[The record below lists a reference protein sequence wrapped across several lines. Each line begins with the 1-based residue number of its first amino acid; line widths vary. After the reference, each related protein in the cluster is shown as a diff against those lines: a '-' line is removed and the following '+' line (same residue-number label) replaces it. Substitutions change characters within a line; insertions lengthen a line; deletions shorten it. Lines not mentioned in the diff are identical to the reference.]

1 MNKTFVAVLFEKH
14 YINDRICSFVPY
26 DVMEG
31 QIDENNIFKDSTG
44 YEHPSIKTN
53 KRGLSEAY
61 YAFPMPLEELQKRYQ
76 GRSDSKELYLRKYKG
91 NIYFGLN
98 IGNIELEIV
107 SFSLEPLNQMLEEG
121 PKNESGKQFVITPIK
136 NIEENKG
143 GNL

>member
-1 MNKTFVAVLFEKH
+1 MKTIYLKIVLDMNILA
-14 YINDRICSFVPY
+14 
-26 DVMEG
+26 
-31 QIDENNIFKDSTG
+31 
-44 YEHPSIKTN
+44 IKIN

-61 YAFPMPLEELQKRYQ
+61 YGFPMPLEELQKRYQ

-107 SFSLEPLNQMLEEG
+107 SFSLEPLNEILEEG
-121 PKNESGKQFVITPIK
+121 PKNESGKQFVITLIK